1 MEKRQVGSRH
11 LQLSA
16 LGLGC
21 MGMSECYGKTNDEDS
36 VNTIHRAFELGVTH
50 FDTADCYGF
59 GHNECLLGK
68 AIKSFRDRVV
78 IASKCGMIR
87 DSVTGAFLGVNGTPD
102 YIKKCCD
109 DSLKRL
115 GVDYLD
121 IFYLHR
127 IDIDTS
133 VEVSMTALAQLVE
146 AGKIRHIG
154 LSEVSAATISKVH
167 QIFPLTVIQSEYS
180 LWHREPEK
188 EIIPLCKKLN
198 IGFVAHGPIGK
209 GFLSGTI
216 HSVDSLAEDDVR
228 RWLPRF
234 QEENINYNLSI
245 VNILKEIARS
255 KNATPAQIA
264 LAWLLAQG
272 DHIVAIPGAKC
283 VDHLE
288 ENINATRLHLSQ
300 EELLQ
305 IGNRIPMGFAQ
316 GALLPES
323 FAQFSNR

>member
-1 MEKRQVGSRH
+1 MK
-11 LQLSA
+11 
-16 LGLGC
+16 
-21 MGMSECYGKTNDEDS
+21 
-36 VNTIHRAFELGVTH
+36 
-50 FDTADCYGF
+50 
-59 GHNECLLGK
+59 
-68 AIKSFRDRVV
+68 
-78 IASKCGMIR
+78 
-87 DSVTGAFLGVNGTPD
+87 
-102 YIKKCCD
+102 
-109 DSLKRL
+109 
-115 GVDYLD
+115 
-121 IFYLHR
+121 
-127 IDIDTS
+127 
-133 VEVSMTALAQLVE
+133 ALAQLVE

-154 LSEVSAATISKVH
+154 LSEVSAATISKAH
-167 QIFPLTVIQSEYS
+167 KYS
-180 LWHREPEK
+180 PSPSFNLNILYGREPEK

-316 GALLPES
+316 GASTLNRLLNFPIVNGSALKCCENTPRITVCCL
-323 FAQFSNR
+323 FTWHGK